1 MSLKLENVF
10 KKVYKHVYHF
20 LRKRNGAIDYIL
32 KTKIQKD
39 ANNKAKIK
47 KNIFE
52 INVRQ
57 LHQNMVLRNQIKC
70 SRESCSV
77 VLVTWLWLGEFGE
90 NWAASWSGSFR
101 ATIRYFRSFYF
112 S

>member
-39 ANNKAKIK
+39 ANNKAKTK
-47 KNIFE
+47 KKKYI
-52 INVRQ
+52 
-57 LHQNMVLRNQIKC
+57 RNKRAATA
-70 SRESCSV
+70 SKHG
-77 VLVTWLWLGEFGE
+77 VT
-90 NWAASWSGSFR
+90 
-101 ATIRYFRSFYF
+101 
-112 S
+112 